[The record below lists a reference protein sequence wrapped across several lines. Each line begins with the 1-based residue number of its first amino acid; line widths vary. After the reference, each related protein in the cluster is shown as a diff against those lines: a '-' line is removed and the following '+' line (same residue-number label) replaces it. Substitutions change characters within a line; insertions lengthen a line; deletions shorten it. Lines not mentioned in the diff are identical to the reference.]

1 MGGYT
6 LINWNE
12 TSGGV
17 YCAYKLYPYSH
28 ESTATSLTDYGA
40 AAASQKTKIK
50 SSSRREF
57 LAAKRDGHTAKW
69 YKTGNKFPLPAATNF
84 MPINKMNYSAA
95 HFLCSLLFP
104 NPRKINYVKVQASP
118 PQSMGPK
125 LCMGH
130 FNLFSI
136 FSRNDISL

>member
-12 TSGGV
+12 PSGGV
-17 YCAYKLYPYSH
+17 YCAYKLYPHSR
-28 ESTATSLTDYGA
+28 ESTATSPTDYGPD
-40 AAASQKTKIK
+40 AASHKIKIK
-50 SSSRREF
+50 SSSRRGF
-57 LAAKRDGHTAKW
+57 LASKRDGHAAKW

-104 NPRKINYVKVQASP
+104 NLRKINYVKV
-118 PQSMGPK
+118 
-125 LCMGH
+125 
-130 FNLFSI
+130 
-136 FSRNDISL
+136 

>member
-1 MGGYT
+1 MGGST
-6 LINWNE
+6 LINWHE
-12 TSGGV
+12 ASGGV
-17 YCAYKLYPYSH
+17 YCAYKLYPHSR
-28 ESTATSLTDYGA
+28 ESAATSPTDY
-40 AAASQKTKIK
+40 SPSNKIKTK
-50 SSSRREF
+50 SSRREF
-57 LAAKRDGHTAKW
+57 LLKRDGHTAKW

-118 PQSMGPK
+118 QLMGPK
-125 LCMGH
+125 LFMGH
-130 FNLFSI
+130 FSI